1 MEVNA
6 IQAKVYLTLG
16 EVAMDLSNHSQA
28 QEDFQTFTVLPVF
41 QAMSGMVGNDKASL
55 TTAIYVT
62 KAM

>member
-1 MEVNA
+1 MNA

-41 QAMSGMVGNDKASL
+41 QAMAGMVGNDKASL
-55 TTAIYVT
+55 TTAIYLT